1 MQVHLLCMYFESEKN
16 YKGHE
21 QFESTLCKVKV
32 KADQDIRNHMIRHTL
47 LYLYEN
53 VWNALVSKR
62 SPEVKEKN
70 VLISPLASYFLKIYH
85 KTTFNL

>member
-53 VWNALVSKR
+53 V
-62 SPEVKEKN
+62 
-70 VLISPLASYFLKIYH
+70 
-85 KTTFNL
+85 